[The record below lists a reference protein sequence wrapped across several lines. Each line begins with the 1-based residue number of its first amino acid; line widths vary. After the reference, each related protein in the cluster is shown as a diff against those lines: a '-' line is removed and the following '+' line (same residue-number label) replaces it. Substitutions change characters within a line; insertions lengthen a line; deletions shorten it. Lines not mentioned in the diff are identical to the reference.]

1 RFGQQDKD
9 RKANYGW
16 KSIDFSF
23 ADKGLLKLRYI
34 NVPKFEKNLGTT
46 GTGTLRPTTLLSKR
60 LIINKLCR
68 NRD

>member
-1 RFGQQDKD
+1 MFGQQDKD

-34 NVPKFEKNLGTT
+34 NVPKFEKN
-46 GTGTLRPTTLLSKR
+46 PFF
-60 LIINKLCR
+60 
-68 NRD
+68 